1 MTLLE
6 LNFQRRK
13 ARREANTLLDKAAIE
28 SRSLSITEQV
38 QFDSLLA
45 RIQDFDT
52 QFVQR
57 ESLRKRVTI

>member
-13 ARREANTLLDKAAIE
+13 ARKEANGLLDKAALE
-28 SRSLSITEQV
+28 SRSLTIPEQV

-45 RIQDFDT
+45 RIQEFDHAIT
-52 QFVQR
+52 QR
-57 ESLRKRVTI
+57 ESLRKVAL